1 VFDMRGRLALVTG
14 VAVVALGTAGAASAE
29 PFLCP
34 IVGAGV
40 TNADSHNGDNGV
52 QTISPPAGT
61 SLLPGQNQAGA
72 NANASAYNAFGGPT
86 EGNTPG
92 TPGFTPIWNP

>member
-1 VFDMRGRLALVTG
+1 MMRRRLALFAG
-14 VAVVALGTAGAASAE
+14 IAVVAMGTAGAASAE

-40 TNADSHNGDNGV
+40 VNADAHNGDNGV
-52 QTISPPAGT
+52 QAISPAAGT
-61 SLLPGQNQAGA
+61 SLLPGNNQAGV
-72 NANASAYNAFGGPT
+72 NANASAYNAFGGPSA
-86 EGNTPG
+86 GNTPG

>member
-1 VFDMRGRLALVTG
+1 MRRRLAIFTG
-14 VAVVALGTAGAASAE
+14 IAVVAMGTAGTASAE

-40 TNADSHNGDNGV
+40 VNADAQNGDNGV
-52 QTISPPAGT
+52 QAISPAAGT
-61 SLLPGQNQAGA
+61 SLLPGSNQAGP
-72 NANASAYNAFGGPT
+72 NANPAAYNAFGGPT
-86 EGNTPG
+86 TGNTPG

>member
-1 VFDMRGRLALVTG
+1 MRGRLMLVCG
-14 VAVVALGTAGAASAE
+14 VAVVALGSAGAAGAE

-34 IVGAGV
+34 VVGSGV
-40 TNADSHNGDNGV
+40 VTADSHDGNNGV
-52 QTISPPAGT
+52 QAISPAAGT

-72 NANASAYNAFGGPT
+72 NANPSAYNAFGGPT
-86 EGNTPG
+86 AGNTPG

>member
-1 VFDMRGRLALVTG
+1 MMHSRLALVAG
-14 VAVVALGTAGAASAE
+14 IAVVALGTAGAASAE

-40 TNADSHNGDNGV
+40 VNADAHNGDNGV
-52 QTISPPAGT
+52 QAISPAAGT
-61 SLLPGQNQAGA
+61 SLLPGNNQAGA
-72 NANASAYNAFGGPT
+72 NANDNAYNAFGGPT
-86 EGNTPG
+86 AGNTPG

>member
-1 VFDMRGRLALVTG
+1 MRKRLAVFGTIA
-14 VAVVALGTAGAASAE
+14 VAAMALAGAASAE

-40 TNADSHNGDNGV
+40 SNADARNGDNGV
-52 QTISPPAGT
+52 QAISPAAGT
-61 SLLPGQNQAGA
+61 SLLPGNNQAGA
-72 NANASAYNAFGGPT
+72 NANSNAYNAFGGPT
-86 EGNTPG
+86 AGNTPG